1 MPPLA
6 ECSAEG
12 ECDAR
17 PGCAVPLRRGCCA
30 VVRARTAIP
39 RDTGLPV
46 RRPGRVHPRSDPHP
60 ARGQAQ
66 ARARRHTKHSAP
78 ASRSQAPAQAH
89 APQRQHATLH
99 AQRYNAV
106 STPHPVRTI
115 LCRARRG
122 SDVALGSASLVAV
135 ACRLAPLP
143 GAGRARWAG
152 PWGRVRQC
160 ARTSLGAFQSCTD
173 LKSALQNS

>member
-46 RRPGRVHPRSDPHP
+46 RRPGSVHPRSDPHP

-122 SDVALGSASLVAV
+122 SDVALGF
-135 ACRLAPLP
+135 ACRRRVSPRSGARPVRVGSGP
-143 GAGRARWAG
+143 GHGG
-152 PWGRVRQC
+152 GVRQC

>member
-122 SDVALGSASLVAV
+122 SDVALGLSPSRVVSPRSGA
-135 ACRLAPLP
+135 R
-143 GAGRARWAG
+143 AGRGGAG
-152 PWGRVRQC
+152 PWGWGAAVRPDKFG
-160 ARTSLGAFQSCTD
+160 RISIVYGFEVGSPKFVT
-173 LKSALQNS
+173 